1 MCIQSVI
8 SINKRIN
15 ALFFLN
21 LYWACV
27 HRSLRLELTA
37 PYKKKWVLNGILWEE
52 VFNFN
57 CLSVTLDSC
66 AEQLQLLQRF

>member
-15 ALFFLN
+15 ALFFKICTEHV
-21 LYWACV
+21 YTEV
-27 HRSLRLELTA
+27 YRR
-37 PYKKKWVLNGILWEE
+37 VLNGILWEE

-66 AEQLQLLQRF
+66 FEQLQLLQRF